1 MISRKIKFTCQW
13 GEWEDGL
20 ETFCSPS
27 DGPGIAGT
35 LTFCVPTL
43 FIVRILC
50 AGPEAQLGA
59 LSPDLP
65 GVCVPKYSLYLALSG
80 NLSPLTADEL
90 HEVVMVPHQLQGE
103 PGLD

>member
-1 MISRKIKFTCQW
+1 MISRKTELSCQCGEREDETCCRNSAT
-13 GEWEDGL
+13 E
-20 ETFCSPS
+20 
-27 DGPGIAGT
+27 GPGIAGT

-43 FIVRILC
+43 FVARTLC
-50 AGPEAQLGA
+50 AGPGAQLGA

-90 HEVVMVPHQLQGE
+90 YEVVVVPHQPQRE
-103 PGLD
+103 PDLD